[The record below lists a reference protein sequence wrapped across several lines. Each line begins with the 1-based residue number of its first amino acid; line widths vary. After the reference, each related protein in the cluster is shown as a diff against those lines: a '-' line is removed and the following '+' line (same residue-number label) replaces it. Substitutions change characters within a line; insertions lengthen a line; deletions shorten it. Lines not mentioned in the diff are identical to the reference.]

1 MRRVGLALS
10 ILFFLGAAD
19 FRLVSDADH
28 QRFLKLIPDNLPVK
42 KKKLVFYTERE
53 MPAAYQIWDGMAS
66 GIHDPNY
73 NISADKPR
81 EQFGNPNLEFPW
93 GTTAGLETSD
103 NAAAVKFVVFP
114 ENGKPI
120 VWWREQ
126 LPHDTDPRGTFRW
139 AYPDGTIF
147 GEVLTVR
154 SPSGYD
160 YTFEVRTRTKH
171 DGRWS
176 VDLFRPFASPAELT
190 ARIKELEPGWRDQE
204 QVATFVSEMRRPRLG
219 RVRIRDRHQRVVIDR
234 TVVEHELPPL
244 PEKLVARLLTET
256 PFKSVLGQE
265 WVRDGAD
272 EGHAPTTQAS
282 FHIVPREYGGSFL
295 AVSSKKC
302 MTCHETTSMHAD
314 DFQFARD
321 WYGRVRGDDHIF
333 SFHIF
338 EPRCISGN
346 GIGMQPEL
354 RQALIDAGRLKQY
367 DPRDDG

>member
-1 MRRVGLALS
+1 MRRVCLALS
-10 ILFFLGAAD
+10 VVLFLGAD

-28 QRFLKLIPDNLPVK
+28 ERLLQFIPSNLPIKNK
-42 KKKLVFYTERE
+42 KIVFYTERE
-53 MPAAYQIWDGMAS
+53 MPPAYQIWDGMAS
-66 GIHDPNY
+66 GVHSPHY

-93 GTTAGLETSD
+93 GATAGLENSD
-103 NAAAVKFVVFP
+103 NGGSIKFLVFP
-114 ENGKPI
+114 DNGKPI
-120 VWWREQ
+120 LWWRER

-139 AYPDGTIF
+139 LYPDGTTF
-147 GEVLTVR
+147 GEILTVR

-160 YTFEVRTRTKH
+160 YTFELRTRTKQ
-171 DGRWS
+171 DGRWTID
-176 VDLFRPFASPAELT
+176 VFRPFAKPQELE
-190 ARIKELEPGWRDQE
+190 ARVKELRPDWRDHE
-204 QVATFVSEMRRPRLG
+204 ETATFVRSLRRPRLQ
-219 RVRIRDRHQRVVIDR
+219 RVRIRDRHPQRIVIER
-234 TVVEHELPPL
+234 TAVEHELPPL

-265 WVRDGAD
+265 WISDGEE
-272 EGHAPTTQAS
+272 EGHAPTTQAD
-282 FHIVPREYGGSFL
+282 FHIVPRDYGAAAL

-302 MTCHETTSMHAD
+302 MTCHETTAMHAD

-346 GIGMQPEL
+346 GIGVQPEL
-354 RQALIDAGRLKQY
+354 RQALIQAGKLKQY
-367 DPRDDG
+367 DPQDDG